1 MAPGRSSS
9 GKRAYRMR
17 MDAESPPARARLGIG
32 VGAGIVLVLVVL
44 VIAVLVSALAPRG
57 SSEVLATNPNAGTA
71 MPDSDVLGGTGGDV
85 DGSTEA
91 PVIFVHV
98 LGAVLKPG
106 LYELRDGARVVDAV
120 AAAGGY
126 TSAADQAQLNLARTV
141 VDGEQLYAPAVGE
154 VPPAPPSGS
163 AAAPGDTAPGSVDL
177 NTADATALETLPRIG
192 PETAKKIIAYRDEH
206 GPFTSIDQLLE
217 VPGIGQK
224 TLDGLRE
231 SAVV

>member
-1 MAPGRSSS
+1 
-9 GKRAYRMR
+9 
-17 MDAESPPARARLGIG
+17 MDAESPPVRARLGIG

-57 SSEVLATNPNAGTA
+57 SSEVLATNQNARTA
-71 MPDSDVLGGTGGDV
+71 LPGPAAPGDENGDV
-85 DGSTEA
+85 DGATEA

-98 LGAVLKPG
+98 LGAVVKPG

-126 TSAADQAQLNLARTV
+126 TAAADQAQLNLARV
-141 VDGEQLYAPAVGE
+141 VADGEQLFAPAVGE
-154 VPPAPPSGS
+154 VPPAPPPGS
-163 AAAPGDTAPGSVDL
+163 AAAPGDPASGSVDL

>member
-1 MAPGRSSS
+1 
-9 GKRAYRMR
+9 
-17 MDAESPPARARLGIG
+17 MDAESPPVRARIGIG

-57 SSEVLATNPNAGTA
+57 SSEVLAKNPKAGASESAIVVTA
-71 MPDSDVLGGTGGDV
+71 DE
-85 DGSTEA
+85 GSASTA
-91 PVIFVHV
+91 PPVIFVHV

-106 LYELRDGARVVDAV
+106 LYELRDGARVMDAV

-126 TSAADQAQLNLARTV
+126 TPAADQAQLNLARIV

-154 VPPAPPSGS
+154 TPPAPVQGS
-163 AAAPGDTAPGSVDL
+163 SEQGAAGTPGDPASNSVDL
-177 NTADATALETLPRIG
+177 NTADSAALETLPRIG

-206 GPFTSIDQLLE
+206 GPFTSLDQLLE

-224 TLDGLRE
+224 TLDGLRD

>member
-1 MAPGRSSS
+1 
-9 GKRAYRMR
+9 
-17 MDAESPPARARLGIG
+17 MDAETPPARARLGIG

-44 VIAVLVSALAPRG
+44 VVAVLVSALAPRG
-57 SSEVLATNPNAGTA
+57 SSEVLVTNPNAGTSESP
-71 MPDSDVLGGTGGDV
+71 PDVVEHSPDAN
-85 DGSTEA
+85 GSAGA

-98 LGAVLKPG
+98 LGSVAKPG

-126 TSAADQAQLNLARTV
+126 TAQADQAQLNLARLV
-141 VDGEQLYAPAVGE
+141 SDGEQLYAPAVGE
-154 VPPAPPSGS
+154 VPPVPVDGAV
-163 AAAPGDTAPGSVDL
+163 ATPGDSSSSTVDL
-177 NTADATALETLPRIG
+177 NTADSAALETLPRIG
-192 PETAKKIIAYRDEH
+192 PETAKKIIDYRDEH